1 MLEAAKLYFNIQN
14 ELVFFCC
21 KYNYRVEFMRFYF
34 NQYHF
39 FSQSSIANSSF
50 SCSNI
55 EIRSHENIWTDDM
68 SEEQSMVSL
77 QLFYIKK
84 N

>member
-1 MLEAAKLYFNIQN
+1 
-14 ELVFFCC
+14 
-21 KYNYRVEFMRFYF
+21 MRFYF
-34 NQYHF
+34 NQYYF

-68 SEEQSMVSL
+68 SEEQSMLSL